1 VFLARLTGMFS
12 DVRNRG
18 SWDPLAVALAG
29 RTGACREVGRV
40 IVRFIVA
47 GGLGT
52 RQIWAPSKWAVLGP
66 CSVLELALSSIFA
79 HTVTTKLVLVLSWY
93 ISMLD

>member
-1 VFLARLTGMFS
+1 M
-12 DVRNRG
+12 G
-18 SWDPLAVALAG
+18 SSFAAALAG